1 MKSFELDDCL
11 NYYQEGNLE
20 VLFQDLSD
28 MEEFNVHFQQAIES
42 GQLRF
47 SVLPG
52 TGDLFIVCM
61 SDALQGFFDAIVVF
75 SKTPSISVATLVVLK
90 KNRIVGNDQYIYSV
104 GYHVNK
110 ELRGQGLARGIVE
123 QAKARAQEFFEEFGP
138 RYDRGPDKSYR
149 YTLESVVATGNQ
161 ASNRIASTLL
171 HSGEPIST
179 GIELRSGEPSNVYR
193 LTL

>member
-1 MKSFELDDCL
+1 MYERCTSRIFRRNCC
-11 NYYQEGNLE
+11 
-20 VLFQDLSD
+20 
-28 MEEFNVHFQQAIES
+28 FQQDTIDFSRNLGGPQEES
-42 GQLRF
+42 YCWQR
-47 SVLPG
+47 SVHIQRGLPRE
-52 TGDLFIVCM
+52 
-61 SDALQGFFDAIVVF
+61 Q
-75 SKTPSISVATLVVLK
+75 
-90 KNRIVGNDQYIYSV
+90 
-104 GYHVNK
+104 